1 MSRLRLTA
9 SMACVVLTFTG
20 CGGDRRPQAA
30 IPRADSKIP
39 VPAAVVAP
47 AEGPIQAVTEFE
59 GTLLVEIGLGSGA
72 GIEVGSLLR
81 VNSTVADR
89 PTFKGMVQVTEVIGP
104 QRALARAIGLT
115 DTQNPPAVGDRVRV
129 ADLGSAYTDFR
140 RDLARE
146 RETTAKT
153 DQKNDDTYLKLRE
166 NYQNELALSAGR
178 FAEQREA
185 DRAQDAREREALA
198 AAHDAEI
205 GRLQAEHAG
214 ALAVLRIA
222 MTQEAL
228 KNLDADRAE
237 RAQRLTAMQNDI
249 TTLRTNA
256 DRLGAELLITRQ
268 AAVDLQREMEKQRDH
283 QQREVR
289 AEVETREV
297 LQAQLAAITATSGT
311 TSAPATVLSRDPGR
325 SETVLARLERTAQE
339 QAQTQAKLT
348 AAEIALTS
356 ARTQITTLSAELT
369 TAKQRVSD
377 LEAAAIKA
385 GTASEALF
393 TTERE
398 LTAAR
403 EQVTQHELARLEAER
418 MVFDIAARL
427 LAADSDT
434 AVDTLRERLRQH
446 IANTQNQV
454 TAPDVKRPQ

>member
-9 SMACVVLTFTG
+9 SMACVVLTFSG

-30 IPRADSKIP
+30 VPRPDHKIP

-81 VNSTVADR
+81 VYSTIADR

-115 DTQNPPAVGDRVRV
+115 DTQSPPAIGDRVRI

-153 DQKNDDTYLKLRE
+153 EQKSDDGYTKLRE

-178 FAEQREA
+178 FAEQRDA

-198 AAHDAEI
+198 AAHEAEI
-205 GRLQAEHAG
+205 GRLQAEQAG
-214 ALAVLRIA
+214 ALAALRIA
-222 MTQEAL
+222 MTQEAQ
-228 KNLDADRAE
+228 KNIDTDRAE

-249 TTLRTNA
+249 TMLRTNA
-256 DRLGAELLITRQ
+256 DRLGAELLIARQ
-268 AAVDLQREMEKQRDH
+268 AAGDLQREMEKQRDH

-297 LQAQLAAITATSGT
+297 LQAQLTAITTANNPNGVTK
-311 TSAPATVLSRDPGR
+311 TVLSYDPGH
-325 SETVLARLERTAQE
+325 SETVLARLERITQE

-348 AAEIALTS
+348 SAEAALEA
-356 ARTQITTLSAELT
+356 ARTQLTTLKADLA
-369 TAKQRVSD
+369 TAQQRISD

-403 EQVTQHELARLEAER
+403 EQVAQHELARLEAER

-427 LAADSDT
+427 LAADSDA

-446 IANTQNQV
+446 IANTQNQA
-454 TAPDVKRPQ
+454 TAPDMKVPQ